1 MTIKK
6 TVIGSFP
13 KLQLPIEEAIKKIID
28 LQIRNK
34 IDIISDGEQRTDMIN
49 YFEDIPGLNP
59 TPKGLSI
66 GSIITPPE
74 YPSKTLKI
82 QDFRY
87 AQNYVRELKI
97 NDVFLKTAITGP
109 ITLGLT
115 CATSGLKY
123 YEGFNDPELY
133 QDLSEA
139 LRPIISELLRLGSF
153 VQLDE
158 PGLSAGYMEPIKALD
173 ILENLI
179 NQVSNEK
186 KHPNS
191 LSIHVC
197 GSLERSPKLLE
208 GLFKLNN
215 LDVVS
220 LGFSGSKEQRNIK
233 LISKSLFCEKAKLG
247 IGCVYNLPSSEADVD
262 ETQKIIERIN
272 QISSNFGD
280 ENIAYAHPDCSLRN
294 VTSGVAEIILERL
307 SQAVDEYN
315 LYRSIC

>member
-1 MTIKK
+1 LTLKK

-13 KLQLPIEEAIKKIID
+13 KLQIPIEEAIKKIID
-28 LQIRNK
+28 LQLRNK
-34 IDIISDGEQRTDMIN
+34 IDIISDGEQRTDMIT
-49 YFEDIPGLNP
+49 YFQDIPGLIT

-66 GSIITPPE
+66 GSKITPPE
-74 YPSKTLKI
+74 EPSKTLKI
-82 QDFRY
+82 QDFKY
-87 AQNYVRELKI
+87 AQNYLKELKI
-97 NDVFLKTAITGP
+97 DNIFLKTAITGP

-123 YEGFNDPELY
+123 YSGFNDLKLY

-139 LRPIISELLRLGSF
+139 LRPVISELLRQGSF

-158 PGLSAGYMEPIKALD
+158 PGLSAGYMEPIKALA

-179 NQVSNEK
+179 NQVSHEK
-186 KHPNS
+186 EHPGA
-191 LSIHVC
+191 LSVHIC

-208 GLFKLNN
+208 GLLKLND

-220 LGFSGSKEQRNIK
+220 LGFSGPKEQRNVK
-233 LISKSLFCEKAKLG
+233 LISKSLFHEKGRLG
-247 IGCVYNLPSSEADVD
+247 IGCVYNLAINENDVD
-262 ETQKIIERIN
+262 ETQKILERIN
-272 QISSNFGD
+272 EISSRIGN

-294 VTSGVAEIILERL
+294 VTPAVAEVILERL

-315 LYRSIC
+315 

>member
-1 MTIKK
+1 LTLKK

-13 KLQLPIEEAIKKIID
+13 KLQIPIEEAIKKIID
-28 LQIRNK
+28 LQLRNK
-34 IDIISDGEQRTDMIN
+34 IDIISDGEQRTDMIT
-49 YFEDIPGLNP
+49 YFQDIPGL
-59 TPKGLSI
+59 TSAPKGLSV
-66 GSIITPPE
+66 GSKITPPE
-74 YPSKTLKI
+74 DPSKTLKVR
-82 QDFRY
+82 DFQY

-97 NDVFLKTAITGP
+97 NNVFLKTAITGP

-123 YEGFNDPELY
+123 YSGFNDQKLY

-139 LRPIISELLRLGSF
+139 LRPVISKLLRQGSF

-158 PGLSAGYMEPIKALD
+158 PGLSAGYMEPIKALE

-179 NQVSNEK
+179 RQVSHEK
-186 KHPNS
+186 EHPGA
-191 LSIHVC
+191 LSVHIC

-208 GLFKLNN
+208 GLLKLND

-220 LGFSGSKEQRNIK
+220 LGFSGPKEQRNVK
-233 LISKSLFCEKAKLG
+233 LISKSLFHEKARLG
-247 IGCVYNLPSSEADVD
+247 IGCVYNLAINENDVD
-262 ETQKIIERIN
+262 ETQKILERIN
-272 QISSNFGD
+272 EISSRIGN

-294 VTSGVAEIILERL
+294 VTPAVAEFILERL

-315 LYRSIC
+315 S